1 MRDFFNLSLP
11 ARLWSAMLLMWRSRR
26 ARAALNA
33 LDDRMLR
40 DIGVSRHEIER
51 LAEHEPVREAT
62 RLRALESCRQQA
74 GRPETAACD
83 APAPASST
91 TENAGPGAAVIDL
104 AGFRA
109 STRRRAAPGFAAAPA
124 SAGRTRPH

>member
-1 MRDFFNLSLP
+1 MRAFVNLSL
-11 ARLWSAMLLMWRSRR
+11 LWSGILPMWRGRR
-26 ARAALNA
+26 ARAALSA

-51 LAEHEPVREAT
+51 LGEHEPAREAT

-74 GRPETAACD
+74 GRVETATRD
-83 APAPASST
+83 GTPAPASGA

-109 STRRRAAPGFAAAPA
+109 RTRRRAAPGFAAEPT
-124 SAGRTRPH
+124 SAGRSRPH

>member
-1 MRDFFNLSLP
+1 MIDLSLT
-11 ARLWSAMLLMWRSRR
+11 AKLWSGMLRRWRSRR
-26 ARAALNA
+26 ARAALSA
-33 LDDRMLR
+33 LDDGMLR
-40 DIGVSRHEIER
+40 DIGVCRHEIER
-51 LAEHEPVREAT
+51 LAEHEPAREAT

-74 GRPETAACD
+74 GRPEAAACDD

-109 STRRRAAPGFAAAPA
+109 STRRRAAAGFAAAPA

>member
-1 MRDFFNLSLP
+1 MIDLSLP
-11 ARLWSAMLLMWRSRR
+11 AKLWSGMLRRWRSRR

-40 DIGVSRHEIER
+40 DIGVSRHAIER
-51 LAEHEPVREAT
+51 LAEHETAREAT
-62 RLRALESCRQQA
+62 RLRALESCRQQG
-74 GRPETAACD
+74 GRPEEAACDD
-83 APAPASST
+83 APAPAPST

-109 STRRRAAPGFAAAPA
+109 STRRRAAAGFAAAPA